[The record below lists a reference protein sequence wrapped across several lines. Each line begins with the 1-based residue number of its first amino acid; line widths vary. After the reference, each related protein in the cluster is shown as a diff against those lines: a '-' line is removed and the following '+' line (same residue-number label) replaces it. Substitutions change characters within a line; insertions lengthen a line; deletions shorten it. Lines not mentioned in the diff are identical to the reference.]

1 MPTMLPLRTGWR
13 SVLLAVALAAATAAT
28 AAEPWDRAPVFLDKR
43 APVAQASGGGAT
55 ADLAAQARRHG
66 RIKVIAGLAVDMP
79 SDDAAAPMAAAREQ
93 ATLRQ
98 VQDGVLTTVFG
109 RTRTAAAGGGD
120 PAGDDG
126 VRRYET
132 IPFLSMVVTAAEL
145 ARLIADDRVVT
156 VQEDVPVP
164 PTLLDSVPLIQAARV
179 HDLGFLGRRYGV
191 AVLDTGVDL
200 DHPMFGKRIKAEACF
215 SSNVAGQSKS
225 LCPDGAASSTD
236 AGSGRNCASGI
247 AGCDHGTHVA
257 SIAAGLG
264 DGRRGVAPK
273 GWLIA
278 VQVFS
283 RFDDQADCGSSP
295 APCVLSYTSD
305 QVAALEHVYRLRQT
319 RFNMA
324 AVNMSLG
331 GGQYVAHCDE
341 ENPAF
346 TRIVQKLRRART
358 ATVIAA
364 GNNGFDGAISSP
376 ACVSAAFAV
385 GSTTK
390 QDEVSSFSNHSELVD
405 VLAPGSLITA
415 AVPGGIGTKSGT
427 SMAAPH
433 VAGAFALLA
442 ETQYSLGVRAVERA
456 LKRTGKA
463 ITRAGIAKPRIRLNE
478 ARKELEAEAL
488 AAETA
493 GR

>member
-1 MPTMLPLRTGWR
+1 M
-13 SVLLAVALAAATAAT
+13 VAAALIAATAASS
-28 AAEPWDRAPVFLDKR
+28 AEPWDRAPAFLDKR
-43 APVAQASGGGAT
+43 APVAQASGGSAASG
-55 ADLAAQARRHG
+55 LAAQARQKG
-66 RIKVIAGLAVDMP
+66 RIKVIVGLDVDMP
-79 SDDAAAPMAAAREQ
+79 SDDAVAPMAAGREQ
-93 ATLRQ
+93 ARLRQ
-98 VQDGVLTTVFG
+98 VQDAVIAGVFG
-109 RTRTAAAGGGD
+109 RTRTPAASGGGS
-120 PAGDDG
+120 AADDR

-132 IPFLSMVVTAAEL
+132 IPYVSMVVTPAEL
-145 ARLIADDRVVT
+145 ARLVADDRVVT

-164 PTLLDSVPLIQAARV
+164 PTLLDSVPLVQAARL
-179 HDLGFLGRRYGV
+179 HDLGILGRRYGV

-200 DHPMFGKRIKAEACF
+200 DHPMFGKRIKAQACF
-215 SSNVAGQSKS
+215 SSKVSGRAKS
-225 LCPDGAASSTD
+225 LCPGGAASSTD
-236 AGSGRNCASGI
+236 AGSGRNCRTSI
-247 AGCDHGTHVA
+247 SGCDHGTHVA
-257 SIAAGLG
+257 SIAVGLG

-283 RFDDQADCGSSP
+283 RFDDPADCGSAP

-305 QVAALEHVYRLRQT
+305 QVAALEHVYRLRRT

-331 GGQYVAHCDE
+331 GGEYTAHCDE

-346 TRIVQKLRRART
+346 TRIVQKLRRVNT

-390 QDEVSSFSNHSELVD
+390 DDEVSWFSNHSTLVD
-405 VLAPGSLITA
+405 VLAPGSDITA
-415 AVPGGIGTKSGT
+415 AVPGGLGTKSGT

-442 ETQYSLGVRAVERA
+442 ETQYSLDVRAVERA

-463 ITRAGIAKPRIRLNE
+463 IARAGIAKPRIRLNE
-478 ARKELEAEAL
+478 ARKELDAANA

-493 GR
+493 SR

>member
-1 MPTMLPLRTGWR
+1 MGRNALPVAGLR
-13 SVLLAVALAAATAAT
+13 SAVFAAALLGATAA
-28 AAEPWDRAPVFLDKR
+28 AALEPWDRTPAFIDKR
-43 APVAQASGGGAT
+43 SPAALSSGGGAAA
-55 ADLAAQARRHG
+55 ADLAARARLNG
-66 RIKVIAGLAVDMP
+66 RIKVIVELDLAMP
-79 SDDAAAPMAAAREQ
+79 SDEATAPTAAAREQ
-93 ATLRQ
+93 AMLRE
-98 VQDGVLTTVFG
+98 VQDAVLAAVLG
-109 RTRTAAAGGGD
+109 RRMPTAGGGGVTTD
-120 PAGDDG
+120 DDG

-132 IPFLSMVVTAAEL
+132 IPFLSMVVTAAQL
-145 ARLIADDRVVT
+145 SRLLADDRVLT

-164 PTLLDSVPLIQAARV
+164 PTLLDSVPLVQAARL
-179 HDLGFLGRRYGV
+179 HALGVLGRRYGV

-215 SSNVAGQSKS
+215 SSKVAGQSKS
-225 LCPDGAASSTD
+225 LCPGGAASSTD
-236 AGSGRNCASGI
+236 AGSGRNCPVSV
-247 AGCDHGTHVA
+247 AGCDHGTHVT

-273 GWLIA
+273 GWVIA

-283 RFDDQADCGSSP
+283 RFDDPGDCGSSP
-295 APCVLSYTSD
+295 APCVLSFTSD
-305 QVAALEHVYRLRQT
+305 QVAALEHVYRLRRT

-331 GGQYVAHCDE
+331 GGQHATHCDDE
-341 ENPAF
+341 TPAF
-346 TRIVQKLRRART
+346 TRIVQKLRRAQT

-364 GNNGFDGAISSP
+364 GNNGFDGSISSP

-390 QDEVSSFSNHSELVD
+390 EDAISSFSNHSELVD

-415 AVPGGIGTKSGT
+415 AVPGGLGTKSGT

-442 ETQYSLGVRAVERA
+442 EAQHALDVRAVERA
-456 LKRTGKA
+456 LKRTGKPLA
-463 ITRAGIAKPRIRLNE
+463 RAGIAKPRIRLND
-478 ARKELEAEAL
+478 ARKAL
-488 AAETA
+488 LAETA